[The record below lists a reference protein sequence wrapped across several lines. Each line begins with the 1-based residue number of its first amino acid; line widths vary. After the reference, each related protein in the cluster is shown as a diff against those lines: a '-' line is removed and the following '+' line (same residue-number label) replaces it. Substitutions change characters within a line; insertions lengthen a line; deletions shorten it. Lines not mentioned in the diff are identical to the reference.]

1 MTDTQAFI
9 KRFTTS
15 LLHVAA
21 EHNGVGDVEAYR
33 RYQTDATF
41 HAQIDAI
48 VLLAVQALQDQ
59 DHAEMVEQYKQP
71 FWDEAN
77 SLLGWSKE

>member
-1 MTDTQAFI
+1 MVDTNAFA
-9 KRFTTS
+9 KRFTES

-48 VLLAVQALQDQ
+48 VLLAVQAI
-59 DHAEMVEQYKQP
+59 HGTEQTTIDYAAP

-77 SLLGWSKE
+77 SLLGWNKQE

>member
-1 MTDTQAFI
+1 MTDTNAFI
-9 KRFTTS
+9 RRFTES

-41 HAQIDAI
+41 HAQIETI
-48 VLLAVQALQDQ
+48 VLLAVQALQGLDQ
-59 DHAEMVEQYKQP
+59 ADAVEQYQQP

>member
-9 KRFTTS
+9 KRFTES

-21 EHNGVGDVEAYR
+21 EHNGVGDVEAFR

-48 VLLAVQALQDQ
+48 VLLAVQALTKVDQ
-59 DHAEMVEQYKQP
+59 VDAVEQFQQP

-77 SLLGWSKE
+77 TLLGWSKE